1 MRKGLTVGTISEVFF
16 NADVAGRYWGQILD
30 GLWVTVQVALLTV
43 VLGIAGGLLLAV
55 LKCTRNVLVD
65 IVFAVFV
72 DIFRTIPILVILFLI
87 YFALPYGGVRL
98 SPLVTTVLTL
108 SLVLTAYSAETF
120 WSAIEAIPRGQ
131 ADAARALNIGGLAT
145 IAFIILPQAIRMS
158 IPLLTNRAIA
168 ITKGTALGAAVAL
181 PELLGSAQS
190 AMSIAANPTPLMM
203 AAMLYVAFFIPL
215 VLLSRWLERRSVRQ
229 RRA

>member
-1 MRKGLTVGTISEVFF
+1 VRKGLTVGTISEVFF

-215 VLLSRWLERRSVRQ
+215 VLLSRWLERRSARQ

>member
-1 MRKGLTVGTISEVFF
+1 MGTISEVFF
-16 NADVAGRYWGQILD
+16 NVEVLVRYWDVILN

-43 VLGIAGGLLLAV
+43 VLGISGGLVFAV
-55 LKCTRNVLVD
+55 LKCSRTVVVD
-65 IVFAVFV
+65 IAFAVFV
-72 DIFRTIPILVILFLI
+72 DIFRTIPILVILFLV
-87 YFALPYGGVRL
+87 YFALPYGGIRL
-98 SPLVTTVLTL
+98 SPLVTTVATL

-120 WSAIEAIPRGQ
+120 WAAIEAIPRGQ
-131 ADAARALNIGGLAT
+131 TDAARALNIGALST
-145 IAFIILPQAIRMS
+145 IAFIVLPQAIRMS

-190 AMSIAANPTPLMM
+190 AMSIAANPTPLML
-203 AAMLYVAFFIPL
+203 AAVLYILFFIPL
-215 VLLSRWLERRSVRQ
+215 VLLSRWLERRSTRQ

>member
-1 MRKGLTVGTISEVFF
+1 VGNISEVFF
-16 NADVAGRYWGQILD
+16 NADVASRYWPQILD

-72 DIFRTIPILVILFLI
+72 DIFRTIPILVILFLV
-87 YFALPYGGVRL
+87 YFALPYGGIRL
-98 SPLVTTVLTL
+98 SPLVTTVATL

-131 ADAARALNIGGLAT
+131 TDAARALNIGGLAT
-145 IAFIILPQAIRMS
+145 IAFIVLPQAIRMS

-203 AAMLYVAFFIPL
+203 AAVLYVAFFIPL
-215 VLLSRWLERRSVRQ
+215 VLLSRWLERRSMRQ